1 MARTCGGTEMNPDLI
16 LEGVIIAVLVCVAIL
31 LFWRWE

>member
-1 MARTCGGTEMNPDLI
+1 MNPDLI
-16 LEGVIIAVLVCVAIL
+16 LEAVIIAVLVGVVIL